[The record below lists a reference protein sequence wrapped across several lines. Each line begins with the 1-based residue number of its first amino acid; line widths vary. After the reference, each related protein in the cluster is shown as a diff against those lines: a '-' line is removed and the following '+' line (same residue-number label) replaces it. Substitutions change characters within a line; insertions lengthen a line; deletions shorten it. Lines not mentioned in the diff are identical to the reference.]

1 MNVSSITKTITNLVH
16 RGAFKLRRHSPEIL
30 IVTGVVGGVGAA
42 VMACKATTKA
52 DEVYTYYHEEMD
64 RVEQC
69 ESNHSLSESG
79 TYTDDDAQKDR
90 AIIYIQTAGK
100 FIKLYGPSVLVGIT
114 SIACIFASNAI
125 LRKRA
130 IAAAAA
136 YSALDGAFSEYRA
149 RVIDKYGEDVDKE
162 LRYGT
167 KAKKITQTV
176 VNEDGTESKIKVVDH
191 TCSGRL
197 SCYAVPFK
205 AYTADAHGNQIR
217 NIYYDMDSDYNEAYI
232 RSREQFATD
241 HLLAYGH
248 LFLNDVYHI
257 LGIPPTKA
265 GQIVGWSLE
274 NGDTHVSFAAY
285 NKDDGLNGPL
295 IHDEDGDILLDFNVS
310 GNIIDQFKEI

>member
-1 MNVSSITKTITNLVH
+1 MNVSSITKTFTNLMH

-42 VMACKATTKA
+42 VMACKATAKA
-52 DEVYTYYHEEMD
+52 DAVYDYYHEEMD

-69 ESNHSLSESG
+69 ESDHSLSESG

-176 VNEDGTESKIKVVDH
+176 VSEDGTEAKAKVVNH
-191 TCSGRL
+191 TYPGGL

-205 AYTADAHGNQIR
+205 AYTTDAHDNQIR
-217 NIYYDMDSDYNEAYI
+217 NVYYDMDSDYNEAYI

-241 HLLAYGH
+241 RLLAYGH

-274 NGDTHVSFAAY
+274 NGDTYVSFAAY
-285 NKDDGLNGPL
+285 NKNGLNDPL